1 MNKCDKIK
9 VIIQNKILENQEI
22 HDNCIKSGMTVNSIT
37 TYAIL
42 DVLMEIVDEIE
53 ELEKNEN

>member
-22 HDNCIKSGMTVNSIT
+22 HDNCIKLGMTGNSVI

-42 DVLMEIVDEIE
+42 DVLLEIENEIE
-53 ELEKNEN
+53 ELEKK